1 MARDA
6 QIHIRV
12 TEDRKEKWNEAAA
25 ESTEYQNLTHLI
37 VSAVESELRGGSTTQ
52 PSAEQPTEPAK
63 VDLSEV
69 HERMDDMREE
79 MSDLEELME
88 QTYAMVRQDDEIIDI
103 ATWILDTIPEVEST
117 EEIRNR
123 TPESDAPID
132 HVSEIGAGVP
142 MMATLK
148 NEGVDEFTIQRALD
162 KLLHEM
168 ESVHMVEVNPD
179 HNEEKENEHRYY
191 KLKG

>member
-12 TEDRKEKWNEAAA
+12 SEDRKEKWTEAAV

-37 VSAVESELRGGSTTQ
+37 VSAVESELRGGSMTT
-52 PSAEQPTEPAK
+52 PSPEQMAKPAK

-69 HERMDDMREE
+69 HERMDDMRED

-103 ATWILDTIPEVEST
+103 ATWILDAIPEVESE

-123 TPESDAPID
+123 IPESDAPID
-132 HVSEIGAGVP
+132 HVGEIGAGVP
-142 MMATLK
+142 LMTTLK
-148 NEGVDEFTIQRALD
+148 SEGVDEFTIQRALD

-179 HNEEKENEHRYY
+179 HTEEKDNEHRYY